1 MNRLTKGMLERKAD
15 YLNKIL
21 KTPAEAYRK
30 EGDRYRA
37 NIGNHHISYAY
48 GGACLHRMSNES
60 GGVSSPVVEGHVPK
74 RELINLM
81 EAYIRGLLTQWDD
94 GTDTHRGCRQCGGV
108 R

>member
-1 MNRLTKGMLERKAD
+1 MHRITKGMLERKAD

-21 KTPAEAYRK
+21 KRPAEAYRIV
-30 EGDRYRA
+30 GDRYRA